1 MNKDVDYLLYTAEEI
16 RQRVAELG
24 KQITE
29 DYAGKE
35 PLFVGILKG
44 SFVFM
49 ADLVRAVDL
58 PSEVDFMQ
66 VSSYGSGTTTT
77 GAVKIIQDLSKSI
90 EGKDLIIVEDILDT
104 GVTLSYLTQF
114 LNDRKPASI
123 RIVALLDKVDR
134 RTADI
139 KADYAG
145 FVIPDAFVVGYGL
158 DYDQK
163 YRCLPDIGVLK
174 PEIYS

>member
-114 LNDRKPASI
+114 LRDRKPASI

>member
-58 PSEVDFMQ
+58 PGEVDFMQ

-104 GVTLSYLTQF
+104 GVTLTYLTQF
-114 LNDRKPASI
+114 LRDRKPASI
-123 RIVALLDKVDR
+123 RIAALLDKVDR
-134 RTADI
+134 RTTDI

-145 FVIPDAFVVGYGL
+145 FVIPDAFVVGHGL

-163 YRCLPDIGVLK
+163 YRCLPNIGVLK

>member
-104 GVTLSYLTQF
+104 GVTLTYLTQF
-114 LNDRKPASI
+114 LRDRKPASI

-134 RTADI
+134 RTTDI

>member
-1 MNKDVDYLLYTAEEI
+1 MNKDVDYLLYTADEI
-16 RQRVAELG
+16 QKRVAELG